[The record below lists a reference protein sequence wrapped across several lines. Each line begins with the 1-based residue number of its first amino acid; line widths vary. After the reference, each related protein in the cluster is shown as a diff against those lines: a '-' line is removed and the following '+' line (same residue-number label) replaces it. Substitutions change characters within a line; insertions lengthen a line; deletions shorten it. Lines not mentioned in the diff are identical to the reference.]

1 MANKQNTNT
10 VNNGGSTPSDR
21 GGGGGGNSDPE
32 IREGPVSP
40 KNFFRP
46 FGPQFGLKIRAG
58 GGGGACPPG
67 PSPGSVTG
75 EWFEPRS
82 HFMSR
87 LSLIVR
93 VNAVLNRTVVDS
105 D

>member
-1 MANKQNTNT
+1 MANKQRHKYCEQWRIHTFRYQI
-10 VNNGGSTPSDR
+10 G

-32 IREGPVSP
+32 IREGPA
-40 KNFFRP
+40 

-58 GGGGACPPG
+58 GGAGPPV
-67 PSPGSVTG
+67 PSPGSANG

-93 VNAVLNRTVVDS
+93 VYVVLNRTVVDS

>member
-1 MANKQNTNT
+1 MADPHLQI
-10 VNNGGSTPSDR
+10 SDR
-21 GGGGGGNSDPE
+21 WGGGGGGGNSDPE

-40 KNFFRP
+40 KIFFRP

-58 GGGGACPPG
+58 GGAGPPV
-67 PSPGSVTG
+67 PSPGSANG

-93 VNAVLNRTVVDS
+93 VYVVLNRTVVDS

>member
-1 MANKQNTNT
+1 MADPHLQI
-10 VNNGGSTPSDR
+10 SDR
-21 GGGGGGNSDPE
+21 WGGGGGAGGGNSDPE
-32 IREGPVSP
+32 IREGPVSQ
-40 KNFFRP
+40 KIFFRP

-58 GGGGACPPG
+58 GGAGPPV
-67 PSPGSVTG
+67 PSPGSANG

-93 VNAVLNRTVVDS
+93 VYVVLNRTVVDS

>member
-1 MANKQNTNT
+1 M
-10 VNNGGSTPSDR
+10 

-32 IREGPVSP
+32 IREGPA
-40 KNFFRP
+40 

-58 GGGGACPPG
+58 GGAGPPV
-67 PSPGSVTG
+67 PSPGSANG

-93 VNAVLNRTVVDS
+93 VYVVLNRTVVDS